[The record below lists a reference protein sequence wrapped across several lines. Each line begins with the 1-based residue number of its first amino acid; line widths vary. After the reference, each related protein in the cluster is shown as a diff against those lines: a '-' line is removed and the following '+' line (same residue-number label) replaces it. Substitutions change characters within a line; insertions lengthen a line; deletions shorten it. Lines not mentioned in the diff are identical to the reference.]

1 MININNDYSSM
12 SKTIGFIC
20 FFGRAP
26 VVVPDPLDV
35 DADPLDVEGVPLDV
49 DVAPLDVDGV
59 PLDVDAAPLDADAN
73 LLEGDPL
80 IPKRSRNAGD
90 W

>member
-1 MININNDYSSM
+1 MININNDHSSM